1 LAVVLTSLADVIWR
15 GRRAAFRSLVFVSRS
30 YRAVAMEVSS
40 SEGFWRDG
48 LVGAILLRALMVADV
63 DSGRLGWSAG
73 ELRRF
78 DIANRNFLLEAS
90 VVHCLSESTGLALP
104 AAVTYHVM
112 FFGAV
117 SC

>member
-1 LAVVLTSLADVIWR
+1 LAVVLTSLADEIWR

-78 DIANRNFLLEAS
+78 EIASRNWNFLLEAS

-104 AAVTYHVM
+104 AAVTYHVIA
-112 FFGAV
+112 FGR
-117 SC
+117 